1 MGDTY
6 SLCLELFT
14 LPTSAP
20 ASTLPVHSGLVA
32 QGSAFGHSLL
42 HSSPPSTK
50 AKRSRPAV
58 DSTLPRALAQRLD
71 RRIGSVSVAVLLSP
85 FVPARSDPMASS
97 PRKTL
102 PLPLAQA
109 APRGRFTPQGPPT
122 SAEPPVQTY
131 PMGILHLYRHPLPSP
146 PNDSDPAATRASSRA
161 DGRVVAVLAVPAYM
175 GTADFVAFLG
185 GYRDSIS
192 HIRIVRDSLPNR
204 YIAIVKFRQVDDAS
218 HFQKAYN
225 GRPFNSLEPET
236 CHVVTI
242 ASIQVEHAVI
252 PDYALPLF
260 YDSLGYCVDPSSTE
274 RNPRQHTA
282 INPQP
287 STSADSQ
294 SARATGSGIEL
305 PSCPVCLESLDSS
318 ATGLLTIQCQHTF
331 HCQCLSRWGDS
342 SCPVCRY
349 SAINRRVSSA
359 LVTQYTSQLTKG
371 QPPALATSPPQPIPP
386 TASTSGQGTSESVTP
401 PPMAD
406 SDGGNDEDQQCSV
419 CQSGAQLWICLICAH
434 IGCGRYQSGHAYRHF
449 GETGHV
455 YALELETQRVW
466 DYVREGYVHRL
477 IQNKTD
483 GKLVELPDPE
493 PSAAAARPAVP
504 EEKVDAIS
512 LEYTN
517 LLTSQLESQ
526 RLYYESQ
533 MADITHQWQQ
543 STQELAIAQ
552 RERHMWRDKC
562 HESEAHL
569 ARLKDTCA
577 SLEQSNAALEQQ
589 VEQTA
594 GQLTKLEKQFREESG
609 LNASLRTNQATLR
622 AQVTERDQQIA
633 ELQEQVQ
640 DLMAYF
646 SMQEKVANDASLQGA
661 DVGVRPSPAASRSK
675 RRGKQR

>member
-1 MGDTY
+1 MSYTY
-6 SLCLELFT
+6 SLCLELLT
-14 LPTSAP
+14 PPTSAP
-20 ASTLPVHSGLVA
+20 ASALPACSSLLA
-32 QGSAFGHSLL
+32 QGNAFCHSFL
-42 HSSPPSTK
+42 HSSRPSTK
-50 AKRSRPAV
+50 AKRPRPAINPAL
-58 DSTLPRALAQRLD
+58 THALAQRSD
-71 RRIGSVSVAVLLSP
+71 RRIGPVSVAVLLSP
-85 FVPARSDPMASS
+85 FATTPVLMASS
-97 PRKTL
+97 PCKTQAL
-102 PLPLAQA
+102 SLAQA
-109 APRGRFTPQGPPT
+109 APRGRFTPQSPPT
-122 SAEPPVQTY
+122 SAEPQAQTY
-131 PMGILHLYRHPLPSP
+131 PLGVLHLYRHPLPSP
-146 PNDSDPAATRASSRA
+146 SNDTAPATTQTSPRA

-185 GYRDSIS
+185 GYRDTIS
-192 HIRIVRDSLPNR
+192 HIRIVRDSMPNR
-204 YIAIVKFRQVDDAS
+204 YIAVLKFRQADDAR
-218 HFQKAYN
+218 HFQKTYS
-225 GRPFNSLEPET
+225 GRPFNSLQPET
-236 CHVVTI
+236 CHVVTL
-242 ASIQVEHAVI
+242 ASIHVEHSVI
-252 PDYALPLF
+252 PDYALSLF
-260 YDSLGYCVDPSSTE
+260 YDSLGHCVDTSSAE
-274 RNPRQHTA
+274 RKPLKSTA
-282 INPQP
+282 ISLLP

-294 SARATGSGIEL
+294 VARPMGSGIEL

-359 LVTQYTSQLTKG
+359 LVTQYTSHSTKG
-371 QPPALATSPPQPIPP
+371 DQPAPATSPPQPMPP
-386 TASTSGQGTSESVTP
+386 TASTSGQGSRELVDP
-401 PPMAD
+401 PPVAD

-419 CQSGAQLWICLICAH
+419 CHSGVQLWICLICAH
-434 IGCGRYQSGHAYRHF
+434 IGCGRYQSGHAYHHF

-493 PSAAAARPAVP
+493 PSTAATRPVVP

-543 STQELAIAQ
+543 TTQELATTQ
-552 RERHMWRDKC
+552 RDRHVWRDKC
-562 HESEAHL
+562 QESETHL

-577 SLEQSNAALEQQ
+577 SLEQSNTALEKQ
-589 VEQTA
+589 VEQTT
-594 GQLTKLEKQFREESG
+594 GQLAKLDKQFQEESG
-609 LNASLRTNQATLR
+609 LNASLRANQASLR
-622 AQVTERDQQIA
+622 ALVTKRDQQIA

-661 DVGVRPSPAASRSK
+661 DVGVRANPTATSSK